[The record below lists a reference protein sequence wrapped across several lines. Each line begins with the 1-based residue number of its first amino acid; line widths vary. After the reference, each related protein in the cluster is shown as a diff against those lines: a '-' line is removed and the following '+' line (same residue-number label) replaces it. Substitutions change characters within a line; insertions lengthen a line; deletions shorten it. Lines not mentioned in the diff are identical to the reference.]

1 MKSKKIAHPV
11 EMNPVF
17 YPDLLLYTTIQI
29 LKCVFSRV
37 FFSSFFS
44 KYRSAQVTK
53 RRTWGRFI
61 FAGKSFA
68 FLARTFGKK
77 MAISCNGGTYVQ
89 TITSGKF
96 LEVDQKRGHEVIS
109 TLVSN
114 SRRCSWRTFT
124 CYVCNFS
131 SWLSKPIS
139 GNYLNIWITHPTRY
153 LGALSKKK
161 D

>member
-1 MKSKKIAHPV
+1 MRFFTS
-11 EMNPVF
+11 F
-17 YPDLLLYTTIQI
+17 FFLLL
-29 LKCVFSRV
+29 LL
-37 FFSSFFS
+37 FS

-77 MAISCNGGTYVQ
+77 MAISCNGETYVQ

-109 TLVSN
+109 TLVPN

-153 LGALSKKK
+153 LGALSKRE
-161 D
+161 DICFQILLHISI